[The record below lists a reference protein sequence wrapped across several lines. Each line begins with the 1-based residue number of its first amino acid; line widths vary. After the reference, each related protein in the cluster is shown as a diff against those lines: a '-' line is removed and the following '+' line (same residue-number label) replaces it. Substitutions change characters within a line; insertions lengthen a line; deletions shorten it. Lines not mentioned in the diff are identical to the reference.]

1 MSNFATLDLIENVT
15 TEVCDMDFLTLLET
29 VKSFQE
35 DKKVPVWTFEDHMN
49 PNAFYELI
57 DKVIRLKFDEENVEP
72 F

>member
-35 DKKVPVWTFEDHMN
+35 DKTVPVWTMKNHNN
-49 PNAFYELI
+49 PKAFDELI